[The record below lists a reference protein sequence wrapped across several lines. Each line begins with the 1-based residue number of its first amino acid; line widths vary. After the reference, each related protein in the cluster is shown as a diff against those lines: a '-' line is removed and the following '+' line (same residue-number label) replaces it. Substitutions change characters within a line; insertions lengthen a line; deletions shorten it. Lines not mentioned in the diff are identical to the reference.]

1 MDIKQDKRRPILE
14 RRSLNGHG
22 EDEDG
27 PPGPPSRS
35 GEWSHDHRPARP
47 LIGPG
52 LKKALAVTTVLV
64 VIAVGLRFAWDQL
77 RSTPVGR
84 AFGVANDTAKD
95 LFSSEDI
102 VRSGQMITGA
112 LIRENFLSADGRGYT
127 HRVSYTDRD
136 SLATWTQWGTF
147 DAIVRTTVDTRD
159 LRDAVQPRWTDPA
172 KIVYVVRLPQ
182 PQITQPFW
190 VSEAR
195 DLEVRCN
202 AAEAVWRL
210 ISINPSACSNDG
222 TYADPHLRWKL
233 EQDIRATALADSEL
247 FQMGRRDVENMVEGM
262 ARPFIE
268 PLAKKYGFDFSFEYV
283 WFTPSS

>member
-1 MDIKQDKRRPILE
+1 MDIKQDKRRARE
-14 RRSLNGHG
+14 RRFLNRDG
-22 EDEDG
+22 EEEDG
-27 PPGPPSRS
+27 PPPQRSRN
-35 GEWSHDHRPARP
+35 GERSHEHRPTRP

-52 LKKALAVTTVLV
+52 LRKALTVTTVIV

-84 AFGVANDTAKD
+84 ALGVANEAAKD

-102 VRSGQMITGA
+102 LRSGQMITGA

-136 SLATWTQWGTF
+136 SLATWTQSGTF
-147 DAIVRTTVDTRD
+147 DAMVRTAVDTRD

-172 KIVYVVRLPQ
+172 KVVYVVRLPQ

-233 EQDIRATALADSEL
+233 EQDIRGTALADREL
-247 FQMGRRDVENMVEGM
+247 FEMGRRDVENMVEGM

-268 PLAKKYGFDFSFEYV
+268 PLARKYGFDFSFEFV
-283 WFTPSS
+283 WYTPSS